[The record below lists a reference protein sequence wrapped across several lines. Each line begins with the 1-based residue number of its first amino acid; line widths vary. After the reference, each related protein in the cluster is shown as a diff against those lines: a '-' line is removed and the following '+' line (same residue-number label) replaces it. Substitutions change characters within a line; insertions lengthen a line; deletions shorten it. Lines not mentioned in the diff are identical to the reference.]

1 MQHVTIKS
9 THFAAWLGHLML
21 TIWAGSITGGLIGLV
36 ISQIDGD
43 LRSFDVG
50 LCAAMGMVAYVI
62 AFLLYVFIRVGL
74 GYEDY

>member
-1 MQHVTIKS
+1 MQNVTIKS
-9 THFAAWLGHLML
+9 THFAAWLGHFML
-21 TIWAGSITGGLIGLV
+21 TIWVGAFTGGLIGLA

-50 LCAAMGMVAYVI
+50 LCADMGMVVYVI
-62 AFLLYVFIRVGL
+62 AFLLYVFIRAGL